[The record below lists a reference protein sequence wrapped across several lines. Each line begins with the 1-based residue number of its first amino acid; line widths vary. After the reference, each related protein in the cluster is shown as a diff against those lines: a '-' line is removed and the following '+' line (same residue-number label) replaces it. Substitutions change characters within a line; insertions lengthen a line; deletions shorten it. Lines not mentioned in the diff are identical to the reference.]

1 MVRARAWGAVGAP
14 LLDAARHARVLSRH
28 AGDRR
33 WRRLAGAQLDDNT
46 FAALALGAPDGVVV
60 ERARSDFPM
69 LLANCA
75 VSVSQAG
82 YNTVIEVLQAGARAV
97 LVPFARGGETEQ
109 TLRAN
114 RLRGL
119 GRVTCLDED
128 GPTPARL
135 AEAVDQALAGPPPPA
150 LEIAMDGAERSA
162 ELIAGWATGES
173 DV

>member
-1 MVRARAWGAVGAP
+1 MVKSPFSLDGKIALVTGASRGLGWAMARCMA
-14 LLDAARHARVLSRH
+14 
-28 AGDRR
+28 
-33 WRRLAGAQLDDNT
+33 
-46 FAALALGAPDGVVV
+46 
-60 ERARSDFPM
+60 E
-69 LLANCA
+69 
-75 VSVSQAG
+75 
-82 YNTVIEVLQAGARAV
+82 AGARVV

-128 GPTPARL
+128 GLTPARL